1 MIEKLPDPIRSL
13 GLPFDGW
20 RAKVDATKYQA
31 NRLVRLVKG
40 LFPDPPP
47 QQGIDTPGVAGPRTL
62 MSWGLFVFGLDTLA
76 PDEYQR
82 RRSWRHAET
91 ERFLAR
97 PASQYV
103 GPGDDDVSFLG
114 SVIPEIAG
122 SFGSLDTLAEMA
134 DTGDPQPL
142 VDGQGKQWG
151 IYKLIA
157 LDTSGKN
164 IIAGGIARRIDFAID
179 LRRVS

>member
-1 MIEKLPDPIRSL
+1 MIEKLPDPIRGL

-20 RAKVDATKYQA
+20 RSKVDATKYQA

-47 QQGIDTPGVAGPRTL
+47 APGLDFPSVAGPRTL
-62 MSWGLFVFGLDTLA
+62 MSWGLFVFGIDTLA
-76 PDEYQR
+76 YDEYQR
-82 RRSWRHAET
+82 RRSWRHE
-91 ERFLAR
+91 ESPRFLAR

-103 GPGDDDVSFLG
+103 GPGDDDVTLLG
-114 SVIPEIAG
+114 SVIPEVAG

-142 VDGQGKQWG
+142 VDGHGKLWG
-151 IYKLIA
+151 IYKLVA
-157 LDTSGKN
+157 LDQSGKN

>member
-1 MIEKLPDPIRSL
+1 MIEKLPDPIRGL

-20 RAKVDATKYQA
+20 KAKVDATRYQA

-40 LFPDPPP
+40 LFPDPPAQP
-47 QQGIDTPGVAGPRTL
+47 SADLPAAPGPRTL

-82 RRSWRHAET
+82 RRTWRHAET

-103 GPGDDDVSFLG
+103 GPGDDNVTFLG
-114 SVIPEIAG
+114 ALIPEVAG
-122 SFGSLDTLAEMA
+122 SFGSLETLAEMA
-134 DTGDPQPL
+134 GTGDPQPL
-142 VDGQGKQWG
+142 VDGLGRQWG
-151 IYKLIA
+151 IYKLVG
-157 LDTSGKN
+157 LDETGRS
-164 IIAGGIARRIDFAID
+164 IVAGGLARWVDFAID
-179 LRRVS
+179 LRRVD